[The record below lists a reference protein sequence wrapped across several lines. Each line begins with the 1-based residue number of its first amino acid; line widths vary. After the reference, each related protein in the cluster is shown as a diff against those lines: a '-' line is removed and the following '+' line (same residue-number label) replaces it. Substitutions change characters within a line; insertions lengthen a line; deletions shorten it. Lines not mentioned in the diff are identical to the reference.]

1 MIVKVPIYVELIGKV
16 DPTFLKEV
24 VNHLQDDFYKK
35 LRNRKISKVKLYD
48 LAGFDI
54 TLTQED
60 IGINDIRLLDTEE
73 ALDSLRVKR

>member
-24 VNHLQDDFYKK
+24 VDQLSGDFYKK
-35 LRNRKISKVKLYD
+35 LRNRKISKIQVESLRVE
-48 LAGFDI
+48 I
-54 TLTQED
+54 TFSQED
-60 IGINDIRLLDTEE
+60 LGIDDIRILDKEE

>member
-24 VNHLQDDFYKK
+24 VDQLSEDFYKK
-35 LRNRKISKVKLYD
+35 LRNRKISKISVESPEVE
-48 LAGFDI
+48 I
-54 TLTQED
+54 TFTQED
-60 IGINDIRLLDTEE
+60 LGINDIRILDKEE